1 MFDIGFAEL
10 LLIAIVGLLV
20 LGPERLPIAIRTVSL
35 WVGRLRRSF
44 GEIRAEIEREVGA
57 DEIRRQLHNESV
69 MASLKDSKNKID
81 QSIKEAGEQFNDI
94 GSQITQP
101 APPPEANKSLDI
113 AADSDPMPTSVKD
126 HKQ

>member
-35 WVGRLRRSF
+35 WVGRLRRSL

-94 GSQITQP
+94 GNQIAQP
-101 APPPEANKSLDI
+101 APEANKSP
-113 AADSDPMPTSVKD
+113 DSATMPTPLKD

>member
-10 LLIAIVGLLV
+10 LFIAIVGLLV

-35 WVGRLRRSF
+35 WLGRLRRSF

-69 MASLKDSKNKID
+69 MASLKDSKNTID

-94 GSQITQP
+94 GNQIAQP
-101 APPPEANKSLDI
+101 APPHEANKSPDT
-113 AADSDPMPTSVKD
+113 APDSDSMPTSVKD
-126 HKQ
+126 YKQ

>member
-94 GSQITQP
+94 GNQIAQS
-101 APPPEANKSLDI
+101 APPHEANKSPAI
-113 AADSDPMPTSVKD
+113 APDSDAMPTPAKD